1 MQQTMI
7 LLDQTYLMNWLKLI
21 LLILINKILKKR
33 IKDVDKKIPDT
44 SNFVVNQEFNRSTKL
59 DFNAR
64 MALATKRQL

>member
-1 MQQTMI
+1 
-7 LLDQTYLMNWLKLI
+7 MNWLKLI

-33 IKDVDKKIPDT
+33 IEDVDKKIPDT

-64 MALATKRQL
+64 MVLATKRRL

>member
-1 MQQTMI
+1 
-7 LLDQTYLMNWLKLI
+7 MNWLKLI

-33 IKDVDKKIPDT
+33 IEDVDKKIPDT

-59 DFNAR
+59 DCNAR

>member
-1 MQQTMI
+1 
-7 LLDQTYLMNWLKLI
+7 MNWLKLI

-33 IKDVDKKIPDT
+33 IKDVDKEIPDT